1 LQQEAN
7 MLQFETVTP
16 LDIGNDDIEICGSF
30 EAYPPESDFIWPGFM
45 AGTVGALVAPGAT
58 GKSFWA
64 LEAAMSIACSVAGGD
79 LMGLHPE
86 RSGRVRYFAGED
98 PRPELIRRVYFIGQH
113 LSAVARKAVAENMS
127 LSPIMGRR
135 LNIMNDSHLQR
146 IIELSKGAR
155 LVVLDTLSRIH
166 GLDENS
172 NGEMGLLIATL
183 EHIAEST
190 GAAVSFSAPRHQEQR
205 SRWSDRPAAGG
216 AGRFRLDR

>member
-1 LQQEAN
+1 

-86 RSGRVRYFAGED
+86 RSGRVRYLPGKTRGLSSFAGCISSANISV
-98 PRPELIRRVYFIGQH
+98 PSPARP
-113 LSAVARKAVAENMS
+113 
-127 LSPIMGRR
+127 SPKTCR
-135 LNIMNDSHLQR
+135 LAQL
-146 IIELSKGAR
+146 
-155 LVVLDTLSRIH
+155 
-166 GLDENS
+166 
-172 NGEMGLLIATL
+172 
-183 EHIAEST
+183 
-190 GAAVSFSAPRHQEQR
+190 
-205 SRWSDRPAAGG
+205 WAGG
-216 AGRFRLDR
+216 